1 MLTNDACSRVL
12 ISARFHN
19 LHAGDIRGVVGEITS
34 YHERDYPTP
43 FYGSCGFCI
52 FWPFFGLPFF
62 FLVSLVMVSAIDLLL
77 DFCVFDL
84 LKKYVAIL
92 LSMESQIFGDGKASK

>member
-1 MLTNDACSRVL
+1 MVL
-12 ISARFHN
+12 
-19 LHAGDIRGVVGEITS
+19 VGFAS
-34 YHERDYPTP
+34 L
-43 FYGSCGFCI
+43 
-52 FWPFFGLPFF
+52 WFFGLPFF
-62 FLVSLVMVSAIDLLL
+62 FVSLVMVSAIDLLL